1 MSSIALSRRGHV
13 ALAIVAALAA
23 APAAAL
29 TLPATSQARCIDD
42 DGTPCPPPNT
52 IPAKVKVA
60 KGWTLGVRARPSYG
74 STQIRQVRN
83 GSYVRIICQKR
94 TRSWVSGTY
103 GRSNI
108 WNKII
113 GGGWVSDAY
122 VHTGTDGF
130 ATRRCA

>member
-1 MSSIALSRRGHV
+1 MLALRSRRGRV
-13 ALAIVAALAA
+13 ALAATAALAA
-23 APAAAL
+23 
-29 TLPATSQARCIDD
+29 LPATALTVPAVSQARCIDD
-42 DGTPCPPPNT
+42 NGTPCPPPNT
-52 IPAKVKVA
+52 IPGKVKVA
-60 KGWTLGVRARPSYG
+60 KGWTLGVRATPRAG
-74 STQIRQVRN
+74 AKQIRQVRN

-130 ATRRCA
+130 ATHRCA